1 MKVSIKIEM
10 NKVEI
15 DTIREK
21 YNLPLIANYTS
32 IKNDKRKI

>member
-21 YNLPLIANYTS
+21 YNLSLIANYTS